1 MLKNMFNK
9 SLFYICPS
17 VLGGWEAFAV
27 DFGFIHK
34 RHVIGEISCCG
45 SAVVSIVRDDA
56 VIFDVVF
63 DDLDDLLYDVAF
75 GSIDVIC
82 IDEKVRG

>member
-1 MLKNMFNK
+1 MFL
-9 SLFYICPS
+9 SVLFYSIYLL
-17 VLGGWEAFAV
+17 VYWVDALAV

-34 RHVIGEISCCG
+34 RHVVGEVSCCG
-45 SAVVSIVRDDA
+45 STIIGIVGDDA

-63 DDLDDLLYDVAF
+63 DDLNDLLYDVAF

-82 IDEKVRG
+82 ID